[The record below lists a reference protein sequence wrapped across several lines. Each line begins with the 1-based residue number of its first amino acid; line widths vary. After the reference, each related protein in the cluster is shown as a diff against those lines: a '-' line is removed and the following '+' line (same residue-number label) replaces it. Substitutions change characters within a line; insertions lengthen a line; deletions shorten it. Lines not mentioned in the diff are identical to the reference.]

1 MSTDG
6 GTRYFAFGAGGDTV
20 LEAART
26 ADGEVRKSVVS
37 GSWGITNV
45 TLHGDA
51 GGLSADGK
59 TLVFEGIGVGSP
71 STFLIVNAHTLK
83 PIKRVVLSG
92 SFEYDALSPD
102 GSRLYLIQHTSVR
115 DQTHYIVRSYDL
127 RKDRLVDGRIADKT
141 QQGWVMS
148 GYPMT
153 RATGPG
159 GRWVYTLYQN
169 PGGYPFIH
177 ALDTMRGIAHCTGL
191 PWTGDQKNL
200 FNIVLTVQESGNTLA
215 VHWKSGRPWL
225 EVNTA
230 DWRITHVA
238 AVSAQSRGFAWSWAL
253 IGTAGVLGALGLALL
268 VRRAPGR
275 VAPSAS

>member
-1 MSTDG
+1 
-6 GTRYFAFGAGGDTV
+6 
-20 LEAART
+20 
-26 ADGEVRKSVVS
+26 
-37 GSWGITNV
+37 
-45 TLHGDA
+45 
-51 GGLSADGK
+51 
-59 TLVFEGIGVGSP
+59 
-71 STFLIVNAHTLK
+71 
-83 PIKRVVLSG
+83 
-92 SFEYDALSPD
+92 
-102 GSRLYLIQHTSVR
+102 VR

-225 EVNTA
+225 KVNTA
-230 DWRITHVA
+230 DSRITHVA

>member
-102 GSRLYLIQHTSVR
+102 
-115 DQTHYIVRSYDL
+115 
-127 RKDRLVDGRIADKT
+127 
-141 QQGWVMS
+141 
-148 GYPMT
+148 
-153 RATGPG
+153 
-159 GRWVYTLYQN
+159 
-169 PGGYPFIH
+169 
-177 ALDTMRGIAHCTGL
+177 
-191 PWTGDQKNL
+191 
-200 FNIVLTVQESGNTLA
+200 
-215 VHWKSGRPWL
+215 
-225 EVNTA
+225 
-230 DWRITHVA
+230 
-238 AVSAQSRGFAWSWAL
+238 SRGS
-253 IGTAGVLGALGLALL
+253 I
-268 VRRAPGR
+268 
-275 VAPSAS
+275 